1 MQKEN
6 ATKNYEP
13 IRGPGFM
20 VHFNLPKLS
29 EKELVKKIKEKISD
43 NAKDRN

>member
-13 IRGPGFM
+13 MRGPGFM
-20 VHFNLPKLS
+20 VYFNLPEPSK
-29 EKELVKKIKEKISD
+29 KEPVKKIKEKISD
-43 NAKDRN
+43 DAKDRN